1 MTKLL
6 QNRVPDGL
14 PKETIKVYG
23 TDLKAARSK
32 LVPTPVVDDDDY
44 KAFDKMGAIK
54 RGEAEDT
61 LKVLKNFGAVFPL
74 PLSLTVIDNGLSVFD
89 NADDAI
95 ALHNAD
101 IADLTRLKGMG
112 GVTALNMIKCC
123 EDYIYQQA
131 DLGNEEAILAKN
143 AIEKLVRSSDKKG
156 ASKGDKA
163 NSKTTDKTGETSPAK

>member
-14 PKETIKVYG
+14 PKETIQVYAI
-23 TDLKAARSK
+23 DLKAARSK
-32 LVPTPVVDDDDY
+32 LVPTPVVDDVDF
-44 KAFDKMGAIK
+44 KAFDKMGAVK
-54 RGEAEDT
+54 RAEAEDT

-95 ALHNAD
+95 ALHTAD

-112 GVTALNMIKCC
+112 GVTALNMMKCC
-123 EDYIYQQA
+123 EEYIYQQA

-143 AIEKLVRSSDKKG
+143 AIEKLVRSSDKK
-156 ASKGDKA
+156 AANKGDKA
-163 NSKTTDKTGETSPAK
+163 NAKTTGKTDVTTPN

>member
-14 PKETIKVYG
+14 PEQTIKIYE

-32 LVPTPVVDDDDY
+32 LVPTPVVDDVIY
-44 KAFDKMGAIK
+44 KAFDKMGPVK
-54 RGEAEDT
+54 RAEAEET
-61 LKVLKNFGAVFPL
+61 VKILKNFTGTFPL
-74 PLSLTVIDNGLSVFD
+74 PLSLAVIHNGLSVFD

-95 ALHNAD
+95 ALHTAA
-101 IADLTRLKGMG
+101 ILDLTRLKGMG

-123 EDYIYQQA
+123 EEYIYQQA
-131 DLGNEEAILAKN
+131 DLTNDEAILAKN

-156 ASKGDKA
+156 AGTGDKA
-163 NSKTTDKTGETSPAK
+163 NGKTTDKTGETPTAK